1 MGIRNENG
9 RNQVSNIDV
18 SLKSQEKLQKEIND
32 QNDKSNQQA
41 Y

>member
-9 RNQVSNIDV
+9 RNHVSNIDV

-32 QNDKSNQQA
+32 QNDKRNE
-41 Y
+41 